1 MHKPGCIF
9 SRACIASKCAECG
22 ECEPKCPQNIEIRK
36 ELKAV
41 SKAMEGIFF
50 KPIVGTAR
58 KILRI

>member
-1 MHKPGCIF
+1 V
-9 SRACIASKCAECG
+9 ECG